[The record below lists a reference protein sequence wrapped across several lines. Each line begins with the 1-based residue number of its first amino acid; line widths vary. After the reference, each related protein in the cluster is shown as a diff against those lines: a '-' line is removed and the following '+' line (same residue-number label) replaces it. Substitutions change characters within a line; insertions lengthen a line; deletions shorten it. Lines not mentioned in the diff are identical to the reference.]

1 MKVVLC
7 MRSPRRSPAPP
18 AWKKRQERTSGEAHG
33 RTIRRG
39 PDARRSLPRASPR
52 SRGLLAQSRSPG
64 SRIVLLAT
72 PSHARCERSGIVA
85 IRPRSQWRGPRR
97 SWATWPRPPHPHR
110 LPLRIDISIRRAREE
125 PSRSH
130 AVFRRARA
138 VRETTGPGRPDFS
151 PTARRPRAPSSRRAF
166 RVKTRR
172 RTTRQIHARAPTAS
186 RGRCA
191 LPRDGRPWTRPA
203 WPHNVAS
210 VLGSGGSVPA
220 TPTPAR
226 PLVGSA
232 PSAPTGPP
240 RSARDG
246 GLLRSSERS
255 PQNIS
260 WLTWS
265 RRPLLR

>member
-130 AVFRRARA
+130 AVFVGPALCAKRRTPVGRISLRRPGARA
-138 VRETTGPGRPDFS
+138 HH
-151 PTARRPRAPSSRRAF
+151 RAGEPFASRRA
-166 RVKTRR
+166 R